1 MKFINLS
8 IYISDYLSRYL
19 PGIAG
24 LSTNTIFSYRDMFR
38 LLLNFYECELSI
50 SPEKILIDHFNQNNI
65 TAFLKWLETNRNNS
79 ISTRN
84 IRLASIH
91 SFCRYLM
98 KKEPS
103 LMEEM
108 RQILDIP
115 YKKTKKGTIEYINQ
129 DTMRFLLSLP
139 DIRSKA
145 GLRDATLLS
154 LLYDTGCRVQEL
166 CDLRPIDIRLNTP
179 ATVKITGKGNKIRV
193 VPILPSMSKL
203 LGDYMESYSL
213 NKDNLNFSP
222 LFQNRMGGKLT
233 RKGISYIVD
242 KYVKI
247 VKETYKQ
254 YFPDKFTPHCFRH
267 SKSMHLLQAGVNLIY
282 IRDLLGHVDIKTT
295 EIYARIDGEMKR
307 KALEKGMNLV
317 PKDDLPIWQENKS
330 LLDWLNSLG

>member
-1 MKFINLS
+1 MKPINLS
-8 IYISDYLSRYL
+8 VYISNYLSKYL

-24 LSTNTIFSYRDMFR
+24 LSTNTILSYRDMFR
-38 LLLNFYECELSI
+38 LLLNFYESELSI
-50 SPEKILIDHFNQNNI
+50 FPEKIQIDSFNQDNI
-65 TAFLKWLETNRNNS
+65 LNFLKWLENKRNNG

-103 LMEEM
+103 LMVEM
-108 RQILDIP
+108 KQILDIP
-115 YKKTKKGTIEYINQ
+115 YKKTKKGTIEYIDR
-129 DTMRFLLSLP
+129 DTMRFLLGLP
-139 DIRSKA
+139 DIGSKA
-145 GLRDATLLS
+145 GLRDAALLS

-166 CDLRPIDIRLNTP
+166 CDLRPIDIRLNIP
-179 ATVKITGKGNKIRV
+179 ATVKVTGKGDKMRI

-203 LGDYMESYSL
+203 LKDYMESYGL
-213 NKDNLNFSP
+213 NKDNLNFEP

-233 RKGISYIVD
+233 RKGVSYIVD

-247 VKETYKQ
+247 AKETYKD

-307 KALEKGMNLV
+307 KALEKGMNVV
-317 PKDDLPIWQENKS
+317 PSDELPIWQENKS
-330 LLDWLNSLG
+330 LLEWLNSLG

>member
-1 MKFINLS
+1 MKPINLS
-8 IYISDYLSRYL
+8 IYISNYLAKYL

-24 LSTNTIFSYRDMFR
+24 LSTNTILSYRDMFR
-38 LLLNFYECELSI
+38 LLLSFYESELSI
-50 SPEKILIDHFNQNNI
+50 SPEKIQTDNFNQNNI
-65 TAFLKWLETNRNNS
+65 LNFLKWLEDKRNNS
-79 ISTRN
+79 ISTCN
-84 IRLASIH
+84 IRLSSIH

-103 LMEEM
+103 LMVEM
-108 RQILDIP
+108 KQILDIP
-115 YKKTKKGTIEYINQ
+115 YRKTKKGTIEYVNS
-129 DTMRFLLSLP
+129 DTMGFLLSLP
-139 DIRSKA
+139 DTGSKT

-166 CDLRPIDIRLNTP
+166 CDLRPVDVRLNIP
-179 ATVKITGKGNKIRV
+179 ATIKITGKGDKIRI
-193 VPILPSMSKL
+193 VPILPSMAKL
-203 LGDYMESYSL
+203 LKAYMESYSL
-213 NKDNLNFSP
+213 NKDNLNLNP

-233 RKGISYIVD
+233 RKGVSYIVD

-247 VKETYKQ
+247 AKETHRG
-254 YFPDKFTPHCFRH
+254 YFPYKFTPHCFRH

-317 PKDDLPIWQENKS
+317 PSDDLPIWQEHKS
-330 LLDWLNSLG
+330 LLEWLNSLG